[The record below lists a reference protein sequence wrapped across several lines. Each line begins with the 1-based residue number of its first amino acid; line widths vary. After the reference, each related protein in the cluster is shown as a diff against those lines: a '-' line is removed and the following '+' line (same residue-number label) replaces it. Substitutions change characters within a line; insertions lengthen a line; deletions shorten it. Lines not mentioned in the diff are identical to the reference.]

1 MFVVIVVETTTA
13 ESLAA
18 CNQASSG
25 LNNWSS
31 GEDRVTLNATGQ
43 RWFLSRM
50 DDHCTRQGMK
60 LNITVLPAVM
70 LADPLSS
77 LPPPRILRPEA
88 SQWLSR
94 PARWLRLRFCVSHMS
109 NPSLP
114 RTN

>member
-43 RWFLSRM
+43 R
-50 DDHCTRQGMK
+50 
-60 LNITVLPAVM
+60 
-70 LADPLSS
+70 
-77 LPPPRILRPEA
+77 
-88 SQWLSR
+88 
-94 PARWLRLRFCVSHMS
+94 
-109 NPSLP
+109 
-114 RTN
+114 